1 MRCPKCKT
9 ATPTEAL
16 SCPGCKLKTPRGRL
30 QEEAEPESALAQRV
44 QEIFA
49 SHKPTMTHIP
59 IWLSWSLIL
68 ATLGVCVLGSYL
80 SFNYFNDAQP
90 ASPPRHQEALDK
102 LKAKTSNQPWMT
114 VEESLNH
121 EVEKCR
127 QAGRLKEAEGWDA
140 RPAESGEV
148 MVTFTFEENA
158 KKRKAV
164 WLVDPWADTYIPQNE
179 MAEFIFKP

>member
-16 SCPGCKLKTPRGRL
+16 CCPSCKLKTPRGRL
-30 QEEAEPESALAQRV
+30 QDELEPESHLVQRV

-59 IWLSWSLIL
+59 VWLSWSLIFV
-68 ATLGVCVLGSYL
+68 TLGVCVFGSYF
-80 SFNYFNDAQP
+80 SFMYFNVPQP
-90 ASPPRHQEALDK
+90 ESVPRHQVALDK

-114 VEESLNH
+114 IEESLNY

-140 RPAESGEV
+140 RAADAGAV
-148 MVTFTFEENA
+148 LVTFTFEEKD
-158 KKRKAV
+158 KKQKAI
-164 WLVDPWADTYIPQNE
+164 WLVDPMADTFIPQNDL
-179 MAEFIFKP
+179 AEFIFKP